1 MSASTLMKVVPVY
14 PAESKQRGLKVGGLK
29 VGGVAP
35 FTATDYPGK
44 LAAVVFI
51 QGCPWRCG
59 YCHNPHLQE
68 RTQAS
73 AHTWDEAR
81 AFLERRVG
89 LIDAVVF
96 SGGEPT
102 TDPFLHDA
110 IRDAKAMGL
119 AVGLHTAGAY
129 PRKLA
134 ALLPE
139 LDWVGLDIKA
149 PPGKYDEI
157 TQVSGS
163 AAPAYQSAKAIL
175 ESGIAYEFRTTIH
188 PALLSDDDILGIG
201 RKLRSMGAQNLAVQ
215 QFRKTG
221 CGDASLHQPA
231 SADYPSELTLE
242 KLRSS
247 FTNFII
253 RRS

>member
-1 MSASTLMKVVPVY
+1 MSAAISKKVVPVY
-14 PAESKQRGLKVGGLK
+14 PARTGARGLKVGGIT
-29 VGGVAP
+29 P
-35 FTATDYPGK
+35 FTATDFPGK

-68 RTQAS
+68 RTADS
-73 AHTWDEAR
+73 AHTWDETR
-81 AFLERRVG
+81 AFLEKRVG

-102 TDPFLHDA
+102 ADPFLHGA

-134 ALLPE
+134 ALLPH

-157 TQVSGS
+157 TQIAGS

-188 PALLSDDDILGIG
+188 PALLSDDNILEIG
-201 RKLRSMGAQNLAVQ
+201 EELAGMGAQHFVLQ
-215 QFRKTG
+215 QFREVG
-221 CGDASLHQPA
+221 CGDARLRRSIL
-231 SADYPSELTLE
+231 SEYPSCQTLTS
-242 KLRSS
+242 LRAT
-247 FTNFII
+247 FRNFLF
-253 RRS
+253 RFS